1 MMSRALQQTDLF
13 GAPLNADQRRRR
25 SNRRKQVAQQ
35 MARLQADHIM
45 PIDVLAGLL
54 RDAIERGEREWM
66 FKIAAELLPYT
77 APRLA
82 AVMMAGSGLTAGNR
96 LQVEWG
102 NDYAGDG
109 AADPVTVLPAL
120 VPASDTPSP

>member
-1 MMSRALQQTDLF
+1 MSRALQQTDLF
-13 GAPLNADQRRRR
+13 GEPLDREQRRRR

-45 PIDVLAGLL
+45 PMDVLAGLL
-54 RDAIERGEREWM
+54 RDAIEKGEREWM

-82 AVMMAGSGLTAGNR
+82 AVVMAGSGLTAGNR

-102 NDYAGDG
+102 SDYAGDIPSN
-109 AADPVTVLPAL
+109 PVTVLAPV
-120 VPASDTPSP
+120 VPEGDPPSA